1 VSDGGERSGARRPR
15 AGRIP
20 AIAAL
25 LAGSVLLSRVL
36 GQVREMVLAGY
47 LGTSPEA
54 DAYRAAFQIPD
65 ILNHFLAGGA
75 FSVAFVPF
83 YTHVRE
89 TRGEAAALR
98 LLGTVLGTLTAI
110 AVVATAALWLGA
122 EPLVG
127 WLFRGFAD
135 EPRELTL
142 RLTRILLPA
151 QIFFVAG
158 GVLRAALMANDR
170 FATQALAPLVYN
182 AGIIAGGVLFGAT
195 LGAEG
200 FAWGALAGAVV
211 GPFLLPL
218 LDIRRAGLGMGFRIA
233 PWERDFLAYLWR
245 AAPLILGLSLL
256 TVDEWYD
263 KYFGQFVGEGVVA
276 QLGYARIVMLAPVAV
291 VGQAVATAALPAFS
305 QLRSEGRLP
314 ELDRAVLATLRAS
327 LGLAVLMGAAAWALA
342 EPVTAL
348 LYERGAFTPEDTL
361 RVSAL
366 LAVFAFAVPAWVTQ
380 QVAGRAFF
388 AREDMWRPMLLGT
401 AVAVL
406 AIPLYRAL
414 GARFGGEGLAGAGV
428 LAMSANAALLLVML
442 RLVHGGPPLLP
453 LIATFAR
460 TLVVGVAAAAL
471 AAWAAGLAGPA
482 PAAFAL
488 GVAAFGVVTIP
499 GIWWLGDESVREVLT
514 RALSRLRRRRG

>member
-83 YTHVRE
+83 YTRVRE
-89 TRGEAAALR
+89 SRGEATALR

-110 AVVATAALWLGA
+110 AVVATAVLWLGS

-135 EPRELTL
+135 EPRALTL
-142 RLTRILLPA
+142 RLTRIVLPA

-158 GVLRAALMANDR
+158 GVLRAALMAHDR
-170 FATQALAPLVYN
+170 FATQALAPLAYN

-218 LDIRRAGLGMGFRIA
+218 LDVRRAGLRMGFRIA
-233 PWERDFLAYLWR
+233 PFE
-245 AAPLILGLSLL
+245 
-256 TVDEWYD
+256 DEWYD
-263 KYFGQFVGEGVVA
+263 RYFGQFVGEGVVA

-327 LGLAVLMGAAAWALA
+327 VGLAVLMGAAAWALA

-366 LAVFAFAVPAWVTQ
+366 LVVFAFAVPAWVTQ

-406 AIPLYRAL
+406 AIPLYQAL

-453 LIATFAR
+453 LIATLAR
-460 TLVVGVAAAAL
+460 TLAVGAAAAAL

-488 GVAAFGVVTIP
+488 GAAAFGIVAIP
-499 GIWWLGDESVREVLT
+499 GIWWLGDEEVREVLT
-514 RALSRLRRRRG
+514 RALSRLGRRRG